1 MKVLLDTNIIIHR
14 EAGKIKNQDIGTLF
28 KWLDRGHYTKVI
40 HNLTVDEIRKH
51 LNPDVVST
59 FSIKL
64 QNYEIIKNS
73 APMTEKVKEV
83 SKKIDTTEND
93 IIDTTILNEVF
104 SDRVDYLITEE
115 KKIHKKAELLG
126 ISEKVF
132 TIDSFLE
139 KIYSEN
145 PELIDYKIL
154 NVQKIQFGKIDLSDS
169 FFQSL
174 KEDYPSFEKWF
185 LRKYDDE
192 AYITVN
198 SNNGKLLSFLYLKI
212 EDEKENYSDINPIF
226 QPKKRLK
233 VGTFKVISNGF
244 RLGERFLKIIFDNA
258 LKNKVDEIYVTIFD
272 KRDEQKRL
280 ISLMEKWGFSYWGKK
295 GDENVYVRQFSPNFL
310 INDVNKTYPY
320 ISENNDIFIVPIYP
334 DYHTELLPDSILNTE
349 SPEDF
354 IEDSPHRNGISK
366 VYVSRALEPHPKKG
380 DVLVFYRTGGYYEGV
395 VSTIGIVT
403 DIKESFSSEDE
414 FIKHCLR
421 GSVFSEKSLKS
432 MWNYRQTKPFVVSFL
447 YVYSFPKRINMKR
460 LIELRIFN
468 GINDAPRGFKKI
480 TKEQFQKILQETK
493 SESSFIVD

>member
-73 APMTEKVKEV
+73 APMPEKVKEV

-104 SDRVDYLITEE
+104 SDRVDYLITED

-174 KEDYPSFEKWF
+174 KEDYPGFEKWF

-192 AYITVN
+192 AYIRK
-198 SNNGKLLSFLYLKI
+198 SKM
-212 EDEKENYSDINPIF
+212 
-226 QPKKRLK
+226 KR
-233 VGTFKVISNGF
+233 
-244 RLGERFLKIIFDNA
+244 KIILILILFFNQ
-258 LKNKVDEIYVTIFD
+258 KND
-272 KRDEQKRL
+272 
-280 ISLMEKWGFSYWGKK
+280 
-295 GDENVYVRQFSPNFL
+295 
-310 INDVNKTYPY
+310 
-320 ISENNDIFIVPIYP
+320 
-334 DYHTELLPDSILNTE
+334 
-349 SPEDF
+349 
-354 IEDSPHRNGISK
+354 
-366 VYVSRALEPHPKKG
+366 
-380 DVLVFYRTGGYYEGV
+380 
-395 VSTIGIVT
+395 
-403 DIKESFSSEDE
+403 
-414 FIKHCLR
+414 
-421 GSVFSEKSLKS
+421 
-432 MWNYRQTKPFVVSFL
+432 
-447 YVYSFPKRINMKR
+447 
-460 LIELRIFN
+460 
-468 GINDAPRGFKKI
+468 
-480 TKEQFQKILQETK
+480 
-493 SESSFIVD
+493 

>member
-104 SDRVDYLITEE
+104 SDRVDYLITED

-154 NVQKIQFGKIDLSDS
+154 NVQKIQFGKIDLRDS

-174 KEDYPSFEKWF
+174 KEDYPGFEKWF

-198 SNNGKLLSFLYLKI
+198 SNNSRLLSFLYLKI
-212 EDEKENYSDINPIF
+212 EDENENYSDLNPVF

-258 LKNKVDEIYVTIFD
+258 LKNNVDEIYVTIYD
-272 KRDEQKRL
+272 RRDEQKRL
-280 ISLMEKWGFSYWGKK
+280 IALMEKWGFEYWGKK
-295 GDENVYVRQFSPNFL
+295 GEENVYVRNFTPNFL
-310 INDVNKTYPY
+310 INDVNKT
-320 ISENNDIFIVPIYP
+320 I
-334 DYHTELLPDSILNTE
+334 LSIL
-349 SPEDF
+349 F
-354 IEDSPHRNGISK
+354 
-366 VYVSRALEPHPKKG
+366 
-380 DVLVFYRTGGYYEGV
+380 
-395 VSTIGIVT
+395 
-403 DIKESFSSEDE
+403 
-414 FIKHCLR
+414 
-421 GSVFSEKSLKS
+421 
-432 MWNYRQTKPFVVSFL
+432 
-447 YVYSFPKRINMKR
+447 
-460 LIELRIFN
+460 EL
-468 GINDAPRGFKKI
+468 
-480 TKEQFQKILQETK
+480 
-493 SESSFIVD
+493 